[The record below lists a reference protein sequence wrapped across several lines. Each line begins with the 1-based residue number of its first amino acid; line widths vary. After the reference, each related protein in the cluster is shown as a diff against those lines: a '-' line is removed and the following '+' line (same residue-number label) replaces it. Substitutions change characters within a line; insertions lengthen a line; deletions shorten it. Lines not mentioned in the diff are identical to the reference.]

1 MTDKANALS
10 KLADKL
16 SYRVE
21 NPSAWP
27 EGFDQAGSDLFREA
41 ATTIRAFSIA
51 SNPLQSVLDRF
62 QVAAASGSTKEELL
76 PCPFCGGGSVSVH
89 GPRGSLGAWVACSSC
104 GLETPTETGVTTE
117 QAFAYWNRR
126 ASALESTPAPVS
138 EITEDMVDGKALLA
152 AINKLPRCVMET
164 HSNNGDVFVSL
175 TKVRAALTAAMG
187 GE

>member
-51 SNPLQSVLDRF
+51 SNPLQSV
-62 QVAAASGSTKEELL
+62 L